1 MDIAIHQVDRTP
13 THATHPTHAT
23 RTPAPSSASTAST
36 ASQTSSPSASSSA
49 PSFSTVLAAATAEA
63 AGAGT
68 TASSTAS
75 STGGS
80 TTPVTANSAQ
90 ASTTSAT
97 VAADD
102 PAGPLFG
109 ANPWVT
115 DPTGTG
121 PGGVTNYNPIY
132 FATTQTAQTVA
143 QMVGGTVVSMNDI
156 TSAPGSPFQQSQPN
170 LMVQLPD
177 GGLINPGLV
186 ADIYTH
192 GWNQSFVNQQ
202 VANEVAGAAP
212 ASGTIPT

>member
-1 MDIAIHQVDRTP
+1 MFIAIQHVDRTP
-13 THATHPTHAT
+13 THAAPPTHAS
-23 RTPAPSSASTAST
+23 RTPAPSSASTAT
-36 ASQTSSPSASSSA
+36 TTSQTSSQSASSSGA
-49 PSFSTVLAAATAEA
+49 SFSAVFAAASEEA
-63 AGAGT
+63 ASTGT

-75 STGGS
+75 ST
-80 TTPVTANSAQ
+80 Q
-90 ASTTSAT
+90 AAATSA
-97 VAADD
+97 AAAAND

-115 DPTGTG
+115 DPTGNG

-192 GWNQSFVNQQ
+192 GWSQSFVNQQ
-202 VANEVAGAAP
+202 VDNEVAGATP